1 MRKLT
6 DEEFNKEWV
15 TFCGN
20 MEKVGITKNYNLEKL
35 ESQLRCASGALSE
48 DTGIAYPGAL
58 ICHINLFT
66 AIAQRISKMVAGTF
80 AIDEKSLLKVCLL
93 QHLSK
98 IYMYQPNDNEWRVKN
113 LGENFKF
120 AELEGNLKF
129 GERSIYCASLHGI
142 TFTPNE
148 WEAMECMDKAKESN
162 GMKYA
167 ECILSTI
174 IRQANELAYA
184 IEKERNN
191 IKI

>member
-6 DEEFNKEWV
+6 NDEFTKEWV

-20 MEKVGITKNYNLEKL
+20 FEKAGLVNNYDLEKL
-35 ESQLRCASGALSE
+35 ENQLKCASGALSE
-48 DTGIAYPGAL
+48 DTGIAFPGAL

-98 IYMYQPNDNEWRVKN
+98 IYMYEPNDNDWRVKN

-129 GERSIYCASLHGI
+129 GERSIYCASLHGV

-148 WEAMECMDKAKESN
+148 WEAMESMDKAKESN

-167 ECILSTI
+167 ECIISTI
-174 IRQANELAYA
+174 VRQANELAYA
-184 IEKERNN
+184 IEKERN
-191 IKI
+191 KK

>member
-1 MRKLT
+1 MRNLT
-6 DEEFNKEWV
+6 EDKFNREWV
-15 TFCGN
+15 TFYG
-20 MEKVGITKNYNLEKL
+20 NLEKAGL
-35 ESQLRCASGALSE
+35 TEYYNTEKLQEQLKNASGALSD

-80 AIDEKSLLKVCLL
+80 SIDEKSLLKVCLL

-98 IYMYQPNDNEWRVKN
+98 IYMYVPNDNEWRMKN

-120 AELEGNLKF
+120 AELDGNLKF
-129 GERSIYCASLHGI
+129 GERSIHCATTHGI
-142 TFTPNE
+142 IFTAEE
-148 WEAMECMDKAKESN
+148 WEAMESMDKAKESN

-184 IEKERNN
+184 IEKERV
-191 IKI
+191 KLK